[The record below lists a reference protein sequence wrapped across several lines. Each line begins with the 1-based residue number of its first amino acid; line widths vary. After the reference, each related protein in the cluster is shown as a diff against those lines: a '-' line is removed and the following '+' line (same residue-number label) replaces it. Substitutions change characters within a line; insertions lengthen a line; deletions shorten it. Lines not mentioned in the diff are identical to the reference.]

1 MMQNLKVALLGNC
14 KMLSHLFGTI
24 HIEDGGKKMII
35 GRNCPII
42 QNVP

>member
-1 MMQNLKVALLGNC
+1 MMQNWRVALSGNC
-14 KMLSHLFGTI
+14 KMRSHLFGTI
-24 HIEDGGKKMII
+24 HTVDGGKKMII